1 VGLALDESEDTKDFL
16 FNNNGIDIL
25 VDKDMKRYIDT
36 GAPVTVN
43 YQETPY
49 GAGFFIEN
57 GSRCG

>member
-1 VGLALDESEDTKDFL
+1 MND
-16 FNNNGIDIL
+16 NGIDIL
-25 VDKDMKRYIDT
+25 IDTDMKRFIDT

-57 GSRCG
+57 GSHCG